1 MSLDKIKN
9 LLDKNNFDF
18 HFIETVDST
27 MSEVKKL
34 IDNRDICLMANEQKK
49 GFGRRGTTWE
59 SPKNNVYISIL
70 SKNIL
75 PIENHFLNNAFITNM
90 ICSVIEN
97 ICNVKTQ
104 IKWPNDILINK
115 EKISGIISEIF
126 SIKSD
131 KYINTGF
138 GVNIVSSPKIENYPT
153 TNINKYNKEIN
164 NFYFVYE
171 IMEEYF
177 NNFKQLLNNHEKIMT
192 EYKSRLL
199 YLGGNIN
206 LKIDEQSMEKV
217 PKIST
222 GCPYIILKL
231 KNEELQG
238 LKKQYQIRCALVQI
252 KLPSSLN
259 GLAVC
264 AERLNK
270 MLVKKQK
277 MK

>member
-1 MSLDKIKN
+1 MSLGRIKS
-9 LLDKNNFDF
+9 LLDKNNYDF
-18 HFIETVDST
+18 YFFESVDST
-27 MSEVKKL
+27 MSEIKKL
-34 IDNRDICLMANEQKK
+34 RINRNTCLMANEQKK
-49 GFGRRGTTWE
+49 GFGRRGTIWE

-90 ICSVIEN
+90 ICNVIEN
-97 ICNVKTQ
+97 ICNIKTQ

-126 SIKSD
+126 NINND

-153 TNINKYNKEIN
+153 TNINKYNKEIDN
-164 NFYFVYE
+164 CNFVYQ

-177 NNFKQLLNNHEKIMT
+177 RNFNQLQNNNEKIMT

-206 LKIDEQSMEKV
+206 LKIDEQNIKQGIFHNLNPDGS
-217 PKIST
+217 
-222 GCPYIILKL
+222 IILK
-231 KNEELQG
+231 NNVNFENI
-238 LKKQYQIRCALVQI
+238 YNARII
-252 KLPSSLN
+252 
-259 GLAVC
+259 
-264 AERLNK
+264 
-270 MLVKKQK
+270 
-277 MK
+277 

>member
-18 HFIETVDST
+18 YFIESVDST
-27 MSEVKKL
+27 MSEIKKL
-34 IDNRDICLMANEQKK
+34 GLNRNICLMANEQKK
-49 GFGRRGTTWE
+49 GFGRRGTTWD

-75 PIENHFLNNAFITNM
+75 PIKNHFLNNAFITNM

-97 ICNVKTQ
+97 ICKIKTQ

-126 SIKSD
+126 SIQNH

-164 NFYFVYE
+164 NFNFVYK

-177 NNFKQLLNNHEKIMT
+177 NNLYMLQNNHEIIMT

-199 YLGGNIN
+199 YLGSNIN
-206 LKIDEQSMEKV
+206 LKIDEQNIKQGIFHNINSDGS
-217 PKIST
+217 IT
-222 GCPYIILKL
+222 L
-231 KNEELQG
+231 KNNVNFE
-238 LKKQYQIRCALVQI
+238 YIYNARI
-252 KLPSSLN
+252 I
-259 GLAVC
+259 
-264 AERLNK
+264 
-270 MLVKKQK
+270 
-277 MK
+277 

>member
-18 HFIETVDST
+18 HFIESVDST

-34 IDNRDICLMANEQKK
+34 IYNRNICLMANEQKK

-206 LKIDEQSMEKV
+206 LKIDEQYVKQGIFHNLNPDGS
-217 PKIST
+217 IT
-222 GCPYIILKL
+222 L
-231 KNEELQG
+231 KNNINFENI
-238 LKKQYQIRCALVQI
+238 YNARII
-252 KLPSSLN
+252 
-259 GLAVC
+259 
-264 AERLNK
+264 
-270 MLVKKQK
+270 
-277 MK
+277 